1 MQFDSEYYKILVRNM
16 FLTIITVSFVPVFFV
31 SATIFYQF
39 NVSHREKTISHI
51 VEIMQKHKL
60 HIDSFLQQKLAD
72 ILFLEKSSGIT
83 NLLSEPFLR
92 QQLLLLQKIYG
103 PVFVDIGFINTQGV
117 QVAYAGPYA
126 LEKASY
132 ENTEWFGRAIER
144 PFFISD
150 VFLGLR
156 GMPHFIV
163 TVRETVQGNPWILR
177 ATIDFVE
184 FSNMVTQIRVG
195 STGFAYIVN
204 RDGKF
209 QTKPIFDIQDS
220 IEAVVEEFSRAQIL
234 DNGVRILERRTSNGK
249 EVLYAGTW
257 MKNNE
262 WLLIYQQ
269 NKSDAFSELYR
280 VQWISIGIF
289 LLGGIA
295 IVTMAWLI
303 AQKMVGR
310 IAIADREKEAMN
322 QQVIETGKLASIGEL
337 AAGIAHEINNPV
349 AIMVE
354 EAGWIQDLLEEED
367 VRNSKNLE
375 EIEQAVR
382 QIRAQ
387 GSRCKEITHKLLS
400 FARKTDSRKQPI
412 QLNHLLTDIVGLYEQ
427 RSKYSN
433 VKITTDFDPNLPMI
447 EGSVSELQQVVMN
460 LFNNALDAMEKNKG
474 GELTITTRKEDRSV
488 IVDIQDNGSGIPE
501 ANLNRIFDPFF
512 TTKPVGKGTGLGL
525 SICYGI
531 VQKMGGDIRVSSK
544 VNEGTTFSLVF
555 PLNEEEIMRDGEPT
569 DS

>member
-1 MQFDSEYYKILVRNM
+1 MQFDSDYYKTLVRNM

-72 ILFLEKSSGIT
+72 ILFLSKSSGIT

-103 PVFVDIGFINTQGV
+103 SVFVDIGFINTQGV

-132 ENTEWFGRAIER
+132 ENTEWFGHAIER

-163 TVRETVQGNPWILR
+163 TVQEMVQGKPWILR

-195 STGFAYIVN
+195 ATGFAYIVN

-234 DNGVRILERRTSNGK
+234 ENGVRILERRASNGK
-249 EVLYAGTW
+249 EVLYAGIW
-257 MKNNE
+257 MKNND

-289 LLGGIA
+289 VLGGIA

-303 AQKMVGR
+303 AQKMVVR

-387 GSRCKEITHKLLS
+387 GIRCKEITHKLLS

-412 QLNHLLTDIVGLYEQ
+412 QVNHLLMDIVALYEQ

-433 VKITTDFDPNLPMI
+433 VKITTHFDPNLPMI

-460 LFNNALDAMEKNKG
+460 LFNNALDAMEMNKG
-474 GELTITTRKEDRSV
+474 GELIITTRKQEGCI
-488 IVDIQDNGSGIPE
+488 IVDVQDNGIGIPE

-544 VNEGTTFSLVF
+544 VNEGTTFSLVL
-555 PLNEEEIMRDGEPT
+555 PMNEEEITRD
-569 DS
+569 

>member
-1 MQFDSEYYKILVRNM
+1 MQYDSDYYKALVRNM

-72 ILFLEKSSGIT
+72 ILFLSKSSGIS
-83 NLLSEPFLR
+83 NLISEPFLR
-92 QQLLLLQKIYG
+92 NQLILLQKIYG
-103 PVFVDIGFINTQGV
+103 PVFVDIGFINTQGI
-117 QVAYAGPYA
+117 QVSYAGPYA

-132 ENTEWFGRAIER
+132 ENTEWFGHAIDR

-163 TVRETVQGNPWILR
+163 TVQEMVQGKPWILR

-195 STGFAYIVN
+195 ATGFAYIVN

-220 IEAVVEEFSRAQIL
+220 IEAVVDEFSKAQIL
-234 DNGVRILERRTSNGK
+234 DNGVRILERRASNGK
-249 EVLYAGTW
+249 EVLYAGIW
-257 MKNNE
+257 MKNND

-289 LLGGIA
+289 VLGGIA

-303 AQKMVGR
+303 AQKMVAR
-310 IAIADREKEAMN
+310 IATADREKEAMN

-367 VRNSKNLE
+367 VRNSKNLD
-375 EIEQAVR
+375 EIQQAVQ

-412 QLNHLLTDIVGLYEQ
+412 QLNHFLTDIVDLYEQ

-433 VKITTDFDPNLPMI
+433 VKITTHFDPDLPMI

-460 LFNNALDAMEKNKG
+460 LINNALDAMEKNKG
-474 GELTITTRKEDRSV
+474 GELTITTRKQGRQV
-488 IVDIQDNGSGIPE
+488 IVDIQDNGIGIPE

-555 PLNEEEIMRDGEPT
+555 PLNEEDISRD
-569 DS
+569 

>member
-1 MQFDSEYYKILVRNM
+1 MIVNTRYYKTLARNM

-39 NVSHREKTISHI
+39 NLSHRDKTISHI

-72 ILFLEKSSGIT
+72 ILFLSKSAGIT

-92 QQLLLLQKIYG
+92 QELVLLQKIYG
-103 PVFVDIGFINTQGV
+103 PVFVDIGLINSDGV
-117 QVAYAGPYA
+117 QVTYAGPYA

-132 ENTEWFGRAIER
+132 EHTEWFVHALEQ
-144 PFFISD
+144 PFLISD

-163 TVRETVQGNPWILR
+163 AIRETVQSKPWILR
-177 ATIDFVE
+177 ATIDFME

-195 STGFAYIVN
+195 TTGFAYIVN
-204 RDGKF
+204 REGKF
-209 QTKPIFDIQDS
+209 QTKPIFDVPES
-220 IEAVVEEFSRAQIL
+220 VEAILEEFRQPPARET
-234 DNGVRILERRTSNGK
+234 DVRILERAAPNGK
-249 EVLYAGTW
+249 EVLYAGIW
-257 MKNNE
+257 MKNND

-289 LLGGIA
+289 ILGGMA
-295 IVTMAWLI
+295 IISMAWLI
-303 AQKMVGR
+303 SRKMVDR

-367 VRNSKNLE
+367 VRNSPNFD
-375 EIEQAVR
+375 EIQQAVE

-387 GSRCKEITHKLLS
+387 GTRCKEITHKLLS
-400 FARKTDSRKQPI
+400 FARKTDSRLQSI
-412 QLNHLLTDIVGLYEQ
+412 QLNQLITDIISLYEQ
-427 RSKYSN
+427 RIRYGNIK
-433 VKITTDFDPNLPMI
+433 VITAFDPALPMI
-447 EGSVSELQQVVMN
+447 EGSVSELQQVLMN
-460 LFNNALDAMEKNKG
+460 LLNNALDAMEKVKG
-474 GELTITTRKEDRSV
+474 GELTISTRTEADKV
-488 IVDIQDNGSGIPE
+488 VVDIRDNGMGIPE

-531 VQKMGGDIRVSSK
+531 LQKMGGDILVSSK
-544 VNEGTTFSLVF
+544 LNEGTTFSLIF
-555 PLNEEEIMRDGEPT
+555 PKSREDAPT
-569 DS
+569 A

>member
-1 MQFDSEYYKILVRNM
+1 MQFDSDYYKALVRNM

-39 NVSHREKTISHI
+39 NGSYQEKTISHI
-51 VEIMQKHKL
+51 VEIIQKHKL

-72 ILFLEKSSGIT
+72 IMFLGKSSGIT

-163 TVRETVQGNPWILR
+163 TVQEVVQGNPYILR

-220 IEAVVEEFSRAQIL
+220 IEAVVDEFSRARIL
-234 DNGVRILERRTSNGK
+234 DNGVHILERRASNGK
-249 EVLYAGTW
+249 EVLYAGIW
-257 MKNNE
+257 MKNNQ

-269 NKSDAFSELYR
+269 NKSDAFYELYR

-289 LLGGIA
+289 ILGGMA

-310 IAIADREKEAMN
+310 IATSDREKEAMN

-375 EIEQAVR
+375 EIDQAVR

-387 GSRCKEITHKLLS
+387 GNRCKEITHKLLS
-400 FARKTDSRKQPI
+400 FARKTDSRKQLI

-433 VKITTDFDPNLPMI
+433 VKITTQFDPNLPMI

-474 GELTITTRKEDRSV
+474 GELTITTREEDRSV

-544 VNEGTTFSLVF
+544 VNEGTIFSLVF
-555 PLNEEEIMRDGEPT
+555 PMNEEETTRD
-569 DS
+569 